1 MRAVAIF
8 PSSFGNEE
16 TPMNWAVPDEADLQA
31 SQSQASQQARVPRED
46 EDSGRPGH
54 PFASPEEGPGPS
66 RSDGGQQVSAHEPG
80 GGEGLSRSARIRH
93 TNEIRALLDRGK
105 RKRTKHVDV
114 FLAPSP
120 VPFSRLGVIVP
131 KHGRTIVERNR
142 LKRRIREI
150 GRRTVL
156 PEAARREVAVDV
168 LVRARS
174 QAYAAD
180 FAALESEIREAAE
193 ALWSDAS

>member
-1 MRAVAIF
+1 
-8 PSSFGNEE
+8 
-16 TPMNWAVPDEADLQA
+16 MNRAVPDEADVPP

-46 EDSGRPGH
+46 EDSGRSGH
-54 PFASPEEGPGPS
+54 PFASPEEGPRPS
-66 RSDGGQQVSAHEPG
+66 RGDGGQQVGAQGSRA
-80 GGEGLSRSARIRH
+80 GEGLSRPVRIRH
-93 TNEIRALLDRGK
+93 TDEIRALLERGK

-131 KHGRTIVERNR
+131 KHGRTIVERNE

-156 PEAARREVAVDV
+156 PEAARRGLVVDV
-168 LVRARS
+168 LVRARGE
-174 QAYAAD
+174 AYAAGFGD
-180 FAALESEIREAAE
+180 LEGGIREAVE
-193 ALWSDAS
+193 ALWSDAR